1 MPAAPSSLT
10 DPAIGQL
17 LTAAQ
22 ALASDRARLLPV
34 LAAIPDPR
42 ARRGVRHRLAVIL
55 GLAVCAVLAGAR
67 SFTAIA
73 EWAADADQGTRD
85 ALGVTGVVPCEST
98 FRRTLQNLDADA
110 FDDAAGGWAQQRT
123 APAPGA
129 RRVIAVDGK
138 TLRGSGTAGQPGRHL
153 LAALDHT
160 RGVVLGQVDVE
171 AKTNEIPMFATLLDR
186 VGLAGA
192 VVTADALHAQRAHAE
207 YLVTQRGAHYLITVK
222 GNQPGLRAQL
232 AALPWRQ
239 VPVAHD
245 CRQRGHGRAERRTLK
260 VTAVAAGLAFPHAA
274 QAIQIVRR
282 RRPLNSK
289 KWSAETVY
297 AITSLTAIQ
306 ARPAELAAI
315 ARSHWLIEDSLHWVR
330 DVTYDED
337 RSQVRS
343 GNGPRVMASLRNL
356 VITILRLTGQTSIA
370 AALRYHARRPSRPLQ
385 TIMNC

>member
-232 AALPWRQ
+232 AALPRRQ

-343 GNGPRVMASLRNL
+343 GNGPRVMASLR
-356 VITILRLTGQTSIA
+356 IL
-370 AALRYHARRPSRPLQ
+370 
-385 TIMNC
+385 